1 MPSFGHAALVL
12 SFFLSLGLTGAFF
25 YGARSRHPA
34 LLRAARTGVFF
45 LFALVT
51 LSALALFYALLTDDF
66 SVRYVAATSERN
78 LPVLYKIGAFW
89 AAQEGS
95 LLLWLWILAGYMLA
109 VALSQ
114 RGGGRG
120 QELFP
125 WAQGVLSLVA
135 VFFSFLTSF
144 IANPFAR
151 LLPPPPDGNGLNPLL
166 QDPGMWGHPLLLYMG
181 YVGMSVP
188 YAFGM
193 AALITRSP
201 GAEWLRFTRRWTIFA
216 WTFLTLGIVVGGWWA
231 YRELGWGGY
240 WAWDPVENASFM
252 PWLTATAFFHSAMV
266 EERRG
271 ILKNWNMLLIVFTF
285 MLTIFGTFITRS
297 GILSSVHAFAQSDIA
312 PWFMGFIGLILAAS
326 LYLVLDRYGMLVGR
340 GELESLL
347 SKEASFLAN
356 NLILATITA
365 IVFVGE
371 VVPLLTKLWGVEVSV
386 GPPYFNAVTGPF
398 FLLMVLLMAV
408 CPLLAWRR
416 AHLRNLPRFLA
427 GPFLFALGFALL
439 LAAGGIRRPGAL
451 LGFFSAA
458 FVLGSIVREFWQASR
473 VRARAL
479 GLSLPRALGGLL
491 VRNQRRYGG
500 YIVHLGIA
508 LIVFGVVGSNYYQV
522 SEKFSLRMGESATV
536 GPYTL
541 AYLGLEEGIRDN
553 VDAVWANVEV
563 RRGGKVV
570 GVIRPERR
578 FYPKF
583 EQMGPS
589 TEAAIRSSLTGDV
602 YLILGGW
609 DAGGTVASFQAFW
622 NPLVPWIW
630 TGLWVM
636 VVGAALALWPLRRGR
651 EEGEEALYLRLREL
665 EYDYR
670 MGKME
675 AADYERWRAEIL
687 GEISARESARSQ
699 TSRRRRGGRR
709 TP

>member
-1 MPSFGHAALVL
+1 MPSLGHAALVL
-12 SFFLSLGLTGAFF
+12 SFLLSLGVGGASF
-25 YGARSRHPA
+25 YGARWRNETA
-34 LLRAARTGVFF
+34 IRFARGGVFA
-45 LFALVT
+45 LFSLVT
-51 LSALALFYALLTDDF
+51 LSSLALFYALLTDDF

-78 LPVLYKIGAFW
+78 LPTLYKIGAFW

-95 LLLWLWILAGYMLA
+95 LLLWLWILTGYMLA
-109 VALSQ
+109 LALS
-114 RGGGRG
+114 GKG

-144 IANPFAR
+144 VANPFSR
-151 LLPPPPDGNGLNPLL
+151 IYPPPADGNGLNPLL
-166 QDPGMWGHPLLLYMG
+166 QDPGMWGHPLLLYLG

-271 ILKNWNMLLIVFTF
+271 ILKNWNMLLIIFSF
-285 MLTIFGTFITRS
+285 ALTIFGTFITRS

-312 PWFMGFIGLILAAS
+312 PWFMGFIGLILALS
-326 LYLVLDRYGMLVGR
+326 FYLVLDRYGMLVGK
-340 GELESLL
+340 GDLESFL

-365 IVFVGE
+365 VVFVGE
-371 VVPLLTKLWGVEVSV
+371 VIPLLTKLWGVEVSI

-416 AHLRNLPRFLA
+416 TQLAGLPRFLA
-427 GPFLFALGFALL
+427 GPFLFALAFALL
-439 LAAGGIRRPGAL
+439 LAVGGVRRPGAL
-451 LGFFSAA
+451 LGFFAVA
-458 FVLGSIVREFWQASR
+458 FVVGTIAREFWQASR
-473 VRARAL
+473 VRAQAL
-479 GLSLPRALGGLL
+479 GISLPRAWGGLVL
-491 VRNQRRYGG
+491 KNQRRYGG

-508 LIVFGVVGSNYYQV
+508 LIAFGVVGSSYYQL
-522 SEKFSLRMGESATV
+522 SHKFSLRLGESATV

-541 AYLGLEEGIRDN
+541 TYLGLEEGIRDN
-553 VDAVWANVEV
+553 VDAVWANVEL
-563 RRGGKVV
+563 RRGDKVV
-570 GVIRPERR
+570 GMIRPERR

-589 TEAAIRSSLTGDV
+589 TEAAIRSSPAGDI

-609 DAGGTVASFQAFW
+609 DAGGTTASFQAFW

-630 TGLWVM
+630 VGLWV
-636 VVGAALALWPLRRGR
+636 VVAGAVLALWPLRRAR
-651 EEGEEALYLRLREL
+651 ETEEEALYLRLREL

-670 MGKME
+670 MGKIGVS
-675 AADYERWRAEIL
+675 DYETLRAEIL
-687 GEISARESARSQ
+687 AEISARAEARP
-699 TSRRRRGGRR
+699 RRRGRR
-709 TP
+709 RSP